1 MSSTFPNVD
10 TVKSILQ
17 KVDYNGDRLQ
27 KNQITKLLGLKLSG
41 EPMLNLK
48 DRNFILDSVG
58 LINQIGFEEAYS
70 YLKSR
75 DKEKNRHLIIKKSA
89 PFKPAARR
97 FFLETTKDLRVEK
110 VKSYMKC
117 KRCGEN
123 EVDTETRQVR
133 SGDEGA
139 TSFHTCRNCGL
150 KWTEN

>member
-10 TVKSILQ
+10 TVNSILQ
-17 KVDYNGDRLQ
+17 KVDYNGGKLQ
-27 KNQITKLLGLKLSG
+27 KSQITKLLALKLSG
-41 EPMLNLK
+41 EPMFSLK

-58 LINQIGFEEAYS
+58 LMNQVGFDEAYL
-70 YLKSR
+70 YLKSQ
-75 DKEKNRHLIIKKSA
+75 DKEKNRHLIIKKST
-89 PFKPAARR
+89 PFQPAARR
-97 FFLETTKDLRVEK
+97 FFLEATKDLRVDRA
-110 VKSYMKC
+110 KSYIKC

-123 EVDTETRQVR
+123 DVDTETRQVR